1 MTSLTVVN
9 GNNSSNID
17 IVAGLTLSPLNNGSE
32 EPNQVVVIEKE
43 SKRRKFILKRKQ
55 ILAK

>member
-17 IVAGLTLSPLNNGSE
+17 IVAGLPLSPLNNGSE